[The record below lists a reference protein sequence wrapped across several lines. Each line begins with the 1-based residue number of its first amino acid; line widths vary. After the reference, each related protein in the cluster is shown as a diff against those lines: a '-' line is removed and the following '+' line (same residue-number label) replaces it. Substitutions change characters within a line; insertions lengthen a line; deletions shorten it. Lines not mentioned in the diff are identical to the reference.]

1 MQTIKD
7 IDVNGK
13 KVLVRVDFNVPI
25 DDKGSV
31 LDDERIVSSLQT
43 INYLIENN
51 AKVILMSHLGRP
63 NGRVIETLKMNKIA
77 KTLGDILDKEI
88 IKIDDCIGE
97 QVKAKIQEMKDKDVA
112 LLENLRFYKEEE
124 ENDLGFAEELASLA
138 DIYVND
144 AFANSHRCH
153 ASMQGITKFIPSYAG
168 FLVEK
173 EMAILSK
180 IMQNPEKPFVAI
192 IGGAKA
198 DKIAVI
204 RNLLNFADKIIVG
217 GILANTFLKA
227 NGANI
232 GTSKFDSESVNSAK
246 ILLSQSKGK
255 IILPIDA
262 FAAKSIEKGEN
273 SRIVKIIN
281 MPDDLMIGDI
291 GPDTIALY
299 KKEIKDAK
307 TVVWGGPLGAFEH
320 EKFEGGTHEIALFL
334 SGLKAKVFIGGGES
348 GAAMKTL
355 GLDNKVNFISTGGG
369 AFLEFLSG
377 KQLPAIKALETTN

>member
-1 MQTIKD
+1 MQTIKE
-7 IDVNGK
+7 IDVNEK

-25 DDKGSV
+25 DDKGNI
-31 LDDERIVSSLQT
+31 LDEERIVSSLQT

-63 NGRVIETLKMNKIA
+63 NGQVIEKLKMDKVA
-77 KTLGDILDKEI
+77 KSLGDLLDKDV

-97 QVKAKIQEMKDKDVA
+97 QVKERIEQMEEKDVA
-112 LLENLRFYKEEE
+112 LLENLRFYEEE
-124 ENDLGFAEELASLA
+124 ENNDEGFAEELASLA

-144 AFANSHRCH
+144 AFANSHRNH
-153 ASMQGITKFIPSYAG
+153 ASMTGITKFLPSCAG

-173 EMAILSK
+173 EMTILSK

-204 RNLLNFADKIIVG
+204 RNLLNIADKIIVG

-227 NGANI
+227 KGANI
-232 GTSKFDSESVNSAK
+232 GISKFDAESVNAAK
-246 ILLSQSKGK
+246 ELLSHAEGS
-255 IILPIDA
+255 IILPVDV

-273 SRIVKIIN
+273 SKIVKIEKMN
-281 MPDDLMIGDI
+281 DDLMIGDI

-307 TVVWGGPLGAFEH
+307 TVVWGGPLGAFEY

-334 SGLKAKVFIGGGES
+334 SDLKAKVFIGGGES
-348 GAAMKTL
+348 GTAMKKF
-355 GLDNKVNFISTGGG
+355 GIENKVNFISTGGG
-369 AFLEFLSG
+369 AFLQFLSG
-377 KQLPAIKALETTN
+377 KELPAIKALEN

>member
-1 MQTIKD
+1 MKTIKN

-25 DDKGSV
+25 DEKGNV
-31 LDDERIVSSLQT
+31 LDEERIVSSLQT
-43 INYLIENN
+43 INYLVENN

-63 NGRVIETLKMNKIA
+63 NGEVIEKLKMDKVA
-77 KTLGDILDKEI
+77 KALGDLIDKEV

-97 QVKAKIQEMKDKDVA
+97 QVKARIQQMKDKDIA

-124 ENDLGFAEELASLA
+124 ENDSGFAEELASLA

-144 AFANSHRCH
+144 AFANSHRSH
-153 ASMQGITKFIPSYAG
+153 ASMEGITKFIPSYAG

-173 EMAILSK
+173 EMTILSK

-227 NGANI
+227 NGSNI
-232 GTSKFDSESVNSAK
+232 GISKFDSESVNAARE
-246 ILLSQSKGK
+246 LLSQANGR
-255 IILPIDA
+255 IILPVDA

-273 SRIVKIIN
+273 SKIVKIEK
-281 MPDDLMIGDI
+281 MTDGLMIGDI

-299 KKEIKDAK
+299 KKEMKNAK
-307 TVVWGGPLGAFEH
+307 TVVWGGPLGAFEY

-334 SGLKAKVFIGGGES
+334 SDLKAKVFIGGGES
-348 GAAMKTL
+348 GTAMKKF
-355 GLDNKVNFISTGGG
+355 GLENKVNFISTGGG
-369 AFLEFLSG
+369 AFLQFLSG
-377 KQLPAIKALETTN
+377 KTLPAIKALQKN